1 MRLISERYL
10 PSTNASFLRAIG
22 PSGPIITW
30 LISGPQPQPASI
42 VRKLLLHTQTRK
54 RTLVL
59 AIFSTTLMAAVVAA
73 TTGAIWAMVW
83 LAVELG
89 FGAARYS
96 ALAALQRDEAAG
108 RPGNAVLPLYL
119 GMSWAICYG
128 IGCGLCAISGEWL
141 LILMAGIFIS
151 GLAGGISSRNS
162 GTPRYGITLIY
173 LLGTPYSVAMV
184 LSPLPYMYIVGLLV
198 PIWGLGMALVL
209 LENYEVLLNLFLS
222 ERKNRRLANYD
233 SLTGLPNRVLK
244 RQRFERLLRGADA
257 AGHQP
262 LTVFC
267 LDLDGFKSANDRFGH
282 AAGDAVLVS
291 VAERLRSSV
300 REQDQVF
307 RVGGDEFVVLLPGT
321 RTDDAAPVAQRII
334 AAIAEPFEL
343 AGHGR
348 LDIGVS
354 IGAATFPEDGATVD
368 DLLRAADIAMY
379 QAKRQGKGR
388 FVASSLT
395 GTATRPPAPA
405 TPNLAPPSR
414 RRAPESADR
423 WPKRQLQSLA
433 KATEIRI
440 TAHPQIPAGS

>member
-173 LLGTPYSVAMV
+173 LLGTPYSLAMV

-321 RTDDAAPVAQRII
+321 RTDGAAPVAQRII

-388 FVASSLT
+388 FVASSLS

-414 RRAPESADR
+414 RRAAESADR

>member
-1 MRLISERYL
+1 MRLIDERYA
-10 PSTNASFLRAIG
+10 PSIHADVFRAIG
-22 PSGPIITW
+22 SSGPIINW

-42 VRKLLLHTQTRK
+42 VRKLLLHTQTK
-54 RTLVL
+54 KLTLVL
-59 AIFSTTLMAAVVAA
+59 AILSTTMMAAVVAGI
-73 TTGAIWAMVW
+73 TGAIWAIVW
-83 LAVELG
+83 LAVELV
-89 FGAARYS
+89 FGVTRYL
-96 ALAALQRDEAAG
+96 ALAALQREEAAG

-119 GMSWAICYG
+119 GMSWATCYG
-128 IGCGLCAISGEWL
+128 IGCGLCAISGQWL

-151 GLAGGISSRNS
+151 GLAGGITSRNS
-162 GTPRYGITLIY
+162 GTPRYGIMLIY

-209 LENYEVLLNLFLS
+209 RENYEVLLNLFLS

-233 SLTGLPNRVLK
+233 SLTGLPNRMMK
-244 RQRFERLLRGADA
+244 RQQFELLLHRADA
-257 AGHQP
+257 TGHQP
-262 LTVFC
+262 LTVLC

-307 RVGGDEFVVLLPGT
+307 RVGGDEFVALLPGT

-334 AAIAEPFEL
+334 SAISKPIEL
-343 AGHGR
+343 AEHGR

-354 IGAATFPEDGATVD
+354 IGAATFPEDGETVD

-379 QAKRQGKGR
+379 EAKRQGKGR
-388 FVASSLT
+388 FVPYGPNGTLQAPTT
-395 GTATRPPAPA
+395 GKGTSTSRTRA
-405 TPNLAPPSR
+405 LEPSD
-414 RRAPESADR
+414 S

>member
-119 GMSWAICYG
+119 GISWAICYG

-334 AAIAEPFEL
+334 GAIGEPFEL

-395 GTATRPPAPA
+395 GSAARPPAPA

-414 RRAPESADR
+414 RRAAESADR

>member
-10 PSTNASFLRAIG
+10 PSTNTSFLRAIG
-22 PSGPIITW
+22 PSSPIITW

-73 TTGAIWAMVW
+73 TT
-83 LAVELG
+83 
-89 FGAARYS
+89 GAARYS

-233 SLTGLPNRVLK
+233 SLTGLPNRMMK
-244 RQRFERLLRGADA
+244 RQQFELLLHRADA
-257 AGHQP
+257 TGHQP
-262 LTVFC
+262 LTVLC

-321 RTDDAAPVAQRII
+321 RTDDAVPVAQRII

-354 IGAATFPEDGATVD
+354 IGAATFPNDGATVD

-379 QAKRQGKGR
+379 RAKRQGKGR

-395 GTATRPPAPA
+395 GTAARPPAPA
-405 TPNLAPPSR
+405 TANLAIPSR
-414 RRAPESADR
+414 RRALESADR

>member
-368 DLLRAADIAMY
+368 DLLRTADIAMY

-395 GTATRPPAPA
+395 GSAARPPAPVTA
-405 TPNLAPPSR
+405 NLAPPSR
-414 RRAPESADR
+414 RRALESADR